1 MAIVYSLH
9 FKRSA
14 EQYVR
19 KAKEHESLSQYS
31 LALEEWKK
39 ALNEGYYLAI
49 GKIASL
55 YATGYVS
62 LPGYSRGQM
71 CQEAISLHKKLL
83 TYDIREFDYKR
94 SLAGIGFA
102 YEELG
107 YDQDAYN
114 YYVRAEEEGYYFLY
128 SYYRHLG
135 DEAKAD
141 QYYDKYSQV
150 NHKEPDNVYFDL

>member
-14 EQYVR
+14 YQYVSR
-19 KAKEHESLSQYS
+19 AKEYESSSQYS
-31 LALEEWKK
+31 LAFEEWKK
-39 ALNEGYYLAI
+39 ALNEGYYLAL

-55 YATGYVS
+55 YVTGYVS
-62 LPGYSRGQM
+62 LPGYSRGEM
-71 CQEAISLHKKLL
+71 CQEGISLHKKLL

-94 SLAGIGFA
+94 SLASIGFA
-102 YEELG
+102 YEKLG
-107 YDQDAYN
+107 YDQDAYD
-114 YYVRAEEEGYYFLY
+114 YFVRAEEEGYYFLY

-141 QYYDKYSQV
+141 QYYDKYRQFS
-150 NHKEPDNVYFDL
+150 HKEPDNVYFDL